1 MCSVDWKL
9 FLEYLKVLLTWPPVA
24 LVIVLFFSFK
34 FRNSIGDLLARGFKA
49 NIFGNQIDVAPNQS
63 KVKMEAEA
71 LLGPKRTGAAI
82 KITKA
87 TIGRSRSKKTLPPEL
102 ENDPRAKDAIQWVK
116 ENPELTVVEYKKVS
130 THLVF
135 ERLFNAIYGTQISLL
150 DFLASR
156 PNDAIPARQLAK
168 FHAEYLTKSGSVPY
182 ELSAYINF
190 LVNFAVIEAKN
201 NGLDYQITQNG
212 IEFLQYIKSSY
223 PAVWYQRAF

>member
-24 LVIVLFFSFK
+24 FLIVVIFTSR
-34 FRNSIGDLLARGFKA
+34 FRSYIADLLARGFKA

-63 KVKMEAEA
+63 KVKIETEA
-71 LLGPKRTGAAI
+71 LLGQKRTGAVI
-82 KITKA
+82 KISKA
-87 TIGRSRSKKTLPPEL
+87 TIGRTRSKKPLPPEL
-102 ENDPRAKDAIQWVK
+102 ENDPHAKDAIQWVK

-130 THLVF
+130 TYLGF

-156 PNDAIPARQLAK
+156 PNDVIPAWQLAK
-168 FHAEYLTKSGSVPY
+168 FHAEFLTKSGSVAY
-182 ELSAYINF
+182 ELAEYINF
-190 LVNFAVIEAKN
+190 LANFAVIEAKN

-212 IEFLQYIKSSY
+212 IDFLQYIKSSY